1 MYSKPEIEVEALLI
15 LEVKEGLGCGCLSK
29 EEIAMLP
36 SYSALS
42 FVRVLL
48 RKQFVEMMSLISDAR
63 LVSVTK
69 LSCRPF

>member
-1 MYSKPEIEVEALLI
+1 
-15 LEVKEGLGCGCLSK
+15 
-29 EEIAMLP
+29 MLP